1 MMKWSHCYLYTRAS
15 VKMLSPPNPGIYRLL
30 IKNRIFYVGQSLN
43 IRHRLLEH
51 LGSRERNRLIRR
63 YLQKYK
69 CFFRF
74 AELGTAEDLLTAER
88 EQIRKYNPPCNMDIR
103 TIEENARAPKSL
115 KR

>member
-1 MMKWSHCYLYTRAS
+1 MKWSHCYLYTRAS

-30 IKNRIFYVGQSLN
+30 IWLPYKNRIFYVGQSLN

-74 AELGTAEDLLTAER
+74 AELGSAEDLLTAER
-88 EQIRKYNPPCNMDIR
+88 EQIRKYKPPCNMDIR
-103 TIEENARAPKSL
+103 TIEENR
-115 KR
+115 R